1 MKICKCLFT
10 KKIIKS
16 YDDKLSH
23 KKVMHIGYIY
33 NFVTFQKKD
42 AGINFQETVLISPG
56 LQNIVH
62 KVMCITL
69 QLSKKIW

>member
-42 AGINFQETVLISPG
+42 AGINF
-56 LQNIVH
+56 
-62 KVMCITL
+62 
-69 QLSKKIW
+69 